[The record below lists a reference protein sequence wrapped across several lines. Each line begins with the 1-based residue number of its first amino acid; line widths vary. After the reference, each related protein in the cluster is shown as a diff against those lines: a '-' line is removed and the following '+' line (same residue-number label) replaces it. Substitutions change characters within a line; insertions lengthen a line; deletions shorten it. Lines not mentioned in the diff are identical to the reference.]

1 LVFYSINYPK
11 NIERESPLI
20 SICFNIFIPVLIL
33 KNGDN
38 WIYKA
43 LDLLYIAELPAQFL
57 DTINLSSMAFLIAL
71 IFPVA
76 YFIYDF
82 FKRKNVNVISILGF
96 INVLLTGGIGIFGE
110 RFGLSKNWFI
120 VKEGALPSLIGL
132 GLIILRKLRKNSFNK
147 ILLND
152 IIFDNHK
159 INSSIK
165 YEEQNEFET
174 IVHRAGSH
182 FIVGLFM
189 SSFIQ
194 FILASLIVTS
204 NPGESSFNEQVATMT
219 WVSFLAVF
227 VITMSIVGKGYLGL
241 ISGIEKITGLKKE
254 DFLKV

>member
-1 LVFYSINYPK
+1 MVFYSINYPK

-38 WIYKA
+38 WIYKV

>member
-1 LVFYSINYPK
+1 MCVNYSK
-11 NIERESPLI
+11 NMEKENPLI

-38 WIYKA
+38 WIHEILHL
-43 LDLLYIAELPAQFL
+43 LDIAELPVQFL
-57 DTINLSSMAFLIAL
+57 DAINLSSMAFLIAL

-174 IVHRAGSH
+174 IVHKAGSH

-204 NPGESSFNEQVATMT
+204 NPGESLFNEQVATMT

>member
-1 LVFYSINYPK
+1 MCVNYSK
-11 NIERESPLI
+11 NMEKENPLI

-38 WIYKA
+38 WIHEILHL
-43 LDLLYIAELPAQFL
+43 LDIAELPVQFL
-57 DTINLSSMAFLIAL
+57 DAINLSSMAFLIAL

-82 FKRKNVNVISILGF
+82 FKRKNVNIISILGF

-204 NPGESSFNEQVATMT
+204 NPGESLFNEQVATMT

>member
-1 LVFYSINYPK
+1 MCVNYSK
-11 NIERESPLI
+11 NMEKENPLI

-38 WIYKA
+38 WIHEILHL
-43 LDLLYIAELPAQFL
+43 LDIAELPVQFL
-57 DTINLSSMAFLIAL
+57 DAINLSSMAFLIAL

-227 VITMSIVGKGYLGL
+227 VITMFVVGKGYLGL
-241 ISGIEKITGLKKE
+241 ISGVEKITGLKRE

>member
-1 LVFYSINYPK
+1 MCVNYSK
-11 NIERESPLI
+11 NMEKENPLI

-38 WIYKA
+38 WIHKILQL
-43 LDLLYIAELPAQFL
+43 LDIAELPVQFL
-57 DTINLSSMAFLIAL
+57 DNINLSSMAFLIAL

-204 NPGESSFNEQVATMT
+204 NPGESLFNEQVATMT

-227 VITMSIVGKGYLGL
+227 FITMSIVGKGYLGL

>member
-1 LVFYSINYPK
+1 MEKEN
-11 NIERESPLI
+11 PLI

-38 WIYKA
+38 WIHEILHL
-43 LDLLYIAELPAQFL
+43 LDIAELPVQFL

-132 GLIILRKLRKNSFNK
+132 GLIILRKLRINSFNK

>member
-1 LVFYSINYPK
+1 MNYPK
-11 NIERESPLI
+11 NTERESPLI

-38 WIYKA
+38 WIHKI
-43 LDLLYIAELPAQFL
+43 LDLFDIAELPFQL
-57 DTINLSSMAFLIAL
+57 QGKINLSSITFLIAL

-76 YFIYDF
+76 YFIYDLL
-82 FKRKNVNVISILGF
+82 KKKNVNVISILGF

-120 VKEGALPSLIGL
+120 IKEGALPSLIGL
-132 GLIILRKLRKNSFNK
+132 GLIILRKLRINSFNK

>member
-1 LVFYSINYPK
+1 MTF
-11 NIERESPLI
+11 
-20 SICFNIFIPVLIL
+20 F
-33 KNGDN
+33 
-38 WIYKA
+38 
-43 LDLLYIAELPAQFL
+43 
-57 DTINLSSMAFLIAL
+57 IAL
-71 IFPVA
+71 LFPVA

-120 VKEGALPSLIGL
+120 IKEGALPSFIGL
-132 GLIILRKLRKNSFNK
+132 GLIILRRLRKNLFNK

-159 INSSIK
+159 INSAIK
-165 YEEQNEFET
+165 YEEQNKFER
-174 IVHRAGSH
+174 IVHSAGSH
-182 FIVGLFM
+182 FIAGLFM
-189 SSFIQ
+189 SSIIQ

-227 VITMSIVGKGYLGL
+227 VITMSVVGKGYLGL
-241 ISGIEKITGLKKE
+241 ISGVEKITGLKRD

>member
-1 LVFYSINYPK
+1 MEKEN
-11 NIERESPLI
+11 PLI

-38 WIYKA
+38 WIHKILQL
-43 LDLLYIAELPAQFL
+43 LDIAELPVQFL
-57 DTINLSSMAFLIAL
+57 DNINLSSMAFLIAL

>member
-1 LVFYSINYPK
+1 MEKEN
-11 NIERESPLI
+11 PLI

-33 KNGDN
+33 KNGNN
-38 WIYKA
+38 WILEIFQL
-43 LDLLYIAELPAQFL
+43 LDIAELPVQFL
-57 DTINLSSMAFLIAL
+57 DTINLSSMTFLIAL

-132 GLIILRKLRKNSFNK
+132 GLIILRKLRINSFNK

-152 IIFDNHK
+152 IIFDDHK

-165 YEEQNEFET
+165 YEEQNDFET

-189 SSFIQ
+189 SSFTQ

-204 NPGESSFNEQVATMT
+204 DPGESSFNEQVATMT

>member
-1 LVFYSINYPK
+1 M
-11 NIERESPLI
+11 
-20 SICFNIFIPVLIL
+20 IL

-38 WIYKA
+38 WIHRI
-43 LDLLYIAELPAQFL
+43 LDLLDIGELPFQL
-57 DTINLSSMAFLIAL
+57 EGKINLSSITFLIAL

-76 YFIYDF
+76 YFIYDLL
-82 FKRKNVNVISILGF
+82 KKNNVNVISILGF

-120 VKEGALPSLIGL
+120 IKEGALPSLIGL
-132 GLIILRKLRKNSFNK
+132 ALITLRKYRKESFNK

-204 NPGESSFNEQVATMT
+204 NPGESLFNEQVATMT

>member
-1 LVFYSINYPK
+1 MTF
-11 NIERESPLI
+11 
-20 SICFNIFIPVLIL
+20 F
-33 KNGDN
+33 
-38 WIYKA
+38 
-43 LDLLYIAELPAQFL
+43 
-57 DTINLSSMAFLIAL
+57 IAL

-82 FKRKNVNVISILGF
+82 FKRKNVNIISILGF

-120 VKEGALPSLIGL
+120 IKEGALPSFIGL

-152 IIFDNHK
+152 IIFDNYK
-159 INSSIK
+159 INNSIK
-165 YEEQNEFET
+165 YEEQNKFES

-182 FIVGLFM
+182 FIAGLFM

-204 NPGESSFNEQVATMT
+204 NPGESSFNEQVGTMT

-227 VITMSIVGKGYLGL
+227 VITMSVVGKGYLGL
-241 ISGIEKITGLKKE
+241 ISGVEKITGLKKE